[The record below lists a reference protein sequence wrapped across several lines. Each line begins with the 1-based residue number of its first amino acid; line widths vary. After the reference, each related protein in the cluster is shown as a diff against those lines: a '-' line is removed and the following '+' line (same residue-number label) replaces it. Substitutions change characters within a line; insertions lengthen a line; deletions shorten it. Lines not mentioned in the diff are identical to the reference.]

1 MIPTRFVLL
10 TVFAMLAA
18 TLSGC
23 EQLNSMRELQKIE
36 TKLKDA
42 GYANIS
48 VKSSSQTKNKTTTYT
63 ITTTVDRPRNPP
75 FDQKLGT
82 EVAQIVIMNYPKVK
96 DLDNITVELKG
107 SGSNTTQTRPP
118 SEWMDLVRDFREPP
132 GIRSAVL
139 SKGVKGDDF
148 EAVDPTKDFPAEQ
161 SVFHAVIAVKNL
173 PQDTPVKAVWTAVDT
188 HGAAPE
194 NQKIVETDAKASGT
208 ARLHFT
214 MEPNG
219 GKLPKGA
226 YKLEVNWDNKVQG
239 TLPFTVAGG

>member
-1 MIPTRFVLL
+1 MLRQLVLL
-10 TVFAMLAA
+10 TVLAMLATMLGA
-18 TLSGC
+18 CTMLDS
-23 EQLNSMRELQKIE
+23 LNELQKVE

-42 GYANIS
+42 GYSNVT

-63 ITTTVDRPRNPP
+63 VTTTVDRPRNPP

-96 DLDNITVELKG
+96 DLDNVTVELKG
-107 SGSNTTQTRPP
+107 SGNNTTQTRPP
-118 SEWMDLVRDFREPP
+118 NEWMDLARDFREPP

-148 EAVDPTKDFPAEQ
+148 EAVDPTTDFPAEQ
-161 SVFHAVIAVKNL
+161 SIFHAVIAVKNL

-188 HGAAPE
+188 HGAAPA
-194 NQKIVETDAKASGT
+194 NQKVVETEAKASGT

-226 YKLEVNWDNKVQG
+226 YKLELNWENKVQG